1 MTNLVLRSSTLGL
14 RFLLALY
21 IAKYLG
27 FEATGVYG
35 LTVGITGLV
44 PALIGWGLNYF
55 VAREVVGQRPVD
67 AVPLV
72 KDRLLV
78 TTISLALLT
87 LAAVLTAWVL
97 GFGITRLHVII
108 AVLVWLET
116 YALDLHLPLIGL
128 ELSNQANMLVFIRS
142 AVWIP
147 PIAAL
152 GFLFPKFQSVE
163 FILEAWIVADICA
176 LGILLFIGRHWH
188 IRRSLGQAVDFEW
201 IRSRL
206 RRSWYIYLSD
216 LGIVGFMYADR
227 YIVTYFLGLTAT
239 GIYTFFWSLTNALQ
253 TLVATTVVQV
263 ALPALVKSFPIGD
276 HGAWRQE
283 LRRQFAKTIALSVG
297 LSVMIFL
304 FGEVLLR
311 TLAMSALAEHR
322 SLFLLMLATS
332 VLRSCSDLA
341 NVGITSTG
349 RDRSYATINILG
361 VLLSIVS
368 CILGVVA
375 FGLIGIGIAS
385 LVTAII
391 LLVIR
396 LAILTA
402 TLRATTSGP
411 HNSVPFERRRNPL

>member
-1 MTNLVLRSSTLGL
+1 MTNLILRSSTLGL

-35 LTVGITGLV
+35 LTVGVVGVV

-55 VAREVVGQRPVD
+55 VAREVVGRRPAD

-78 TTISLALLT
+78 TTISLTLLTFAALLT
-87 LAAVLTAWVL
+87 ALIL
-97 GFGITRLHVII
+97 GLEITRLHLII
-108 AVLVWLET
+108 VVLAWLET

-128 ELSNQANMLVFIRS
+128 ELSKHANMLVFVRS
-142 AVWIP
+142 AIWIP
-147 PIAAL
+147 PIVAL
-152 GFLFPKFQSVE
+152 GFLFPKLQNVE
-163 FILEAWIVADICA
+163 VILDAWVLADVCA
-176 LGILLFIGRHWH
+176 LIILVFIGRHWH
-188 IRRSLGQAVDFEW
+188 IRRSLGRAIDVEW

-227 YIVTYFLGLTAT
+227 YIVSYFLGLTAT

-253 TLVATTVVQV
+253 TLVATTVVQI
-263 ALPALVKSFPIGD
+263 ALPALVKSFPVGN
-276 HGAWRQE
+276 HSAWRAE
-283 LRRQFAKTIALSVG
+283 LRRQFVKTVGLSVG
-297 LSVMIFL
+297 LAVMIFL

-311 TLAMSALAEHR
+311 YLAMTGLAEHR
-322 SLFLLMLATS
+322 GLFLLMLATS

-361 VLLSIVS
+361 VLLSIAS
-368 CILGVVA
+368 CVLGVML

-385 LVTAII
+385 LATAIT
-391 LLVIR
+391 LLGIR
-396 LAILTA
+396 LAFLA
-402 TLRATTSGP
+402 SAVRASASG
-411 HNSVPFERRRNPL
+411 SAK

>member
-1 MTNLVLRSSTLGL
+1 MTNLILRSSTLGL

-21 IAKYLG
+21 IAKFLG

-55 VAREVVGQRPVD
+55 VAREVVGRRPAD

-87 LAAVLTAWVL
+87 LAAIVTAFAG
-97 GFGITRLHVII
+97 GFEITRLHVII
-108 AVLVWLET
+108 AILVWLET

-147 PIAAL
+147 PIVAL
-152 GFLFPKFQSVE
+152 GFLLPKFQTVE
-163 FILEAWIVADICA
+163 IILEAWIVADVCA
-176 LGILLFIGRHWH
+176 LGILFFIGRHWH
-188 IRRSLGQAVDFEW
+188 IRKSLRRTIDFAW
-201 IRSRL
+201 IRARL

-227 YIVTYFLGLTAT
+227 YIVSYFLGLTAT

-253 TLVATTVVQV
+253 TLVATTVVQI
-263 ALPALVKSFPIGD
+263 ALPALVKSFPLGD
-276 HGAWRQE
+276 HSAWRHE
-283 LRRQFAKTIALSVG
+283 LRRQFAKTIGLSVG
-297 LSVMIFL
+297 LAVMIFL

-311 TLAMSALAEHR
+311 YLAMTSLAEHR
-322 SLFLLMLATS
+322 GLFLLMLATS

-349 RDRSYATINILG
+349 RDRSYATINIFG
-361 VLLSIVS
+361 VVLSIAS
-368 CILGVVA
+368 CVLGVVV
-375 FGLIGIGIAS
+375 FGLVGIGIAS
-385 LVTAII
+385 LATAIV
-391 LLVIR
+391 LLGIR
-396 LAILTA
+396 LAFLA
-402 TLRATTSGP
+402 ASVRATGP
-411 HNSVPFERRRNPL
+411 AAAT

>member
-1 MTNLVLRSSTLGL
+1 MTNLILRSSTLGL

-35 LTVGITGLV
+35 LTVGVVGVV

-55 VAREVVGQRPVD
+55 VAREVVGRRPAD

-78 TTISLALLT
+78 TTISLALLS
-87 LAAVLTAWVL
+87 LAALATTLIL
-97 GFGITRLHVII
+97 GLDITRLHLII
-108 AVLVWLET
+108 TVLAWLET

-128 ELSNQANMLVFIRS
+128 ELSNQANMLVFVRS
-142 AVWIP
+142 AIWIP
-147 PIAAL
+147 PIVAL
-152 GFLFPKFQSVE
+152 GFLFPKFQNVE
-163 FILEAWIVADICA
+163 VILDAWVLADICA
-176 LGILLFIGRHWH
+176 LGILFFIGRHWH
-188 IRRSLGQAVDFEW
+188 IRRSLGHAVDVQW

-227 YIVTYFLGLTAT
+227 YIVSYFLGLTAT

-253 TLVATTVVQV
+253 TLVATTVVQI
-263 ALPALVKSFPIGD
+263 ALPALVKSFPVGN
-276 HGAWRQE
+276 HSAWRAE
-283 LRRQFAKTIALSVG
+283 LRHQFTKTISLSVG

-311 TLAMSALAEHR
+311 YLAMTGLAEHR
-322 SLFLLMLATS
+322 GLFLLMLATS

-349 RDRSYATINILG
+349 RDRSYAAINILG
-361 VLLSIVS
+361 VLLAVAS
-368 CILGVVA
+368 CVLGVVL

-385 LVTAII
+385 LATAII
-391 LLVIR
+391 LLGIR
-396 LAILTA
+396 LALLA
-402 TLRATTSGP
+402 SAVRASA
-411 HNSVPFERRRNPL
+411 SVAAK